1 MDSLMA
7 HLASADKWVALAARR
22 ALQALFLC
30 SAPEYALDPA
40 HDGGHDCDDYAQT
53 LRSHYRRLFQ
63 ARPAT
68 MVDGD
73 DTSPPK
79 GRAVA
84 VLKLTTEILRTW
96 RRQHEQSTTGDSA
109 DRLTSRPPR
118 HAVGRELLSCLCE
131 SMSALAIGV
140 AQSVSVASRLGPAMT
155 LT

>member
-1 MDSLMA
+1 MDNLVA

-30 SAPEYALDPA
+30 SSPEYALGPS
-40 HDGGHDCDDYAQT
+40 HDGGNDYSQT

-79 GRAVA
+79 GTMV

-96 RRQHEQSTTGDSA
+96 RRQHEQATTGDSA

-140 AQSVSVASRLGPAMT
+140 SQSVSLSAGAFTFGPSMT
-155 LT
+155 